1 MKACFT
7 AVFPS
12 LIRAESGVDRNS
24 FVLIEDNSNS
34 SGQSTPTKG
43 NGSKADFLKPTLDK
57 LLNLVQALLLQ
68 EPLQSTLD
76 EIFTLL
82 EPYLKLSEKL
92 SREMSVTLL
101 HATLRTFCQSH
112 DLKKEEDDDSL
123 SSKRKSF
130 SPGPYIIGSLIPR
143 CFDTSRRVQSTALAC
158 LQLLVRYMVSTMFEN
173 HCKKS
178 HCKKHCVCFQFE
190 FFAPKLTS
198 KSTYLLTLGHS
209 NIRNMRHFGG
219 FSKTM
224 KTMKIQSVS
233 VSNSVP

>member
-43 NGSKADFLKPTLDK
+43 NGSKDFLKPTLDK

-158 LQLLVRYMVSTMFEN
+158 LQLLVRLLANCFYFPCFYVFSYFRF
-173 HCKKS
+173 KS
-178 HCKKHCVCFQFE
+178 Q
-190 FFAPKLTS
+190 
-198 KSTYLLTLGHS
+198 KSS
-209 NIRNMRHFGG
+209 E
-219 FSKTM
+219 K
-224 KTMKIQSVS
+224 
-233 VSNSVP
+233 

>member
-1 MKACFT
+1 MLFYSRCAILKACFT
-7 AVFPS
+7 AIFPS
-12 LIRAESGVDRNS
+12 LIRVESGVDRSNG

-43 NGSKADFLKPTLDK
+43 HAVPPSKDFLKPTLDK

-112 DLKKEEDDDSL
+112 DLKKEEDEDDSSL
-123 SSKRKSF
+123 CSSKRRSF

-158 LQLLVRYMVSTMFEN
+158 LQLLVRLLANCFYFPCFYVFSNFRF
-173 HCKKS
+173 KS
-178 HCKKHCVCFQFE
+178 Q
-190 FFAPKLTS
+190 
-198 KSTYLLTLGHS
+198 KSS
-209 NIRNMRHFGG
+209 E
-219 FSKTM
+219 K
-224 KTMKIQSVS
+224 
-233 VSNSVP
+233 

>member
-1 MKACFT
+1 MWKCDEIDFRTQILRVRLPSFQTQWLFYSRCAILKACFT

-43 NGSKADFLKPTLDK
+43 NGSKDFLKPTLDK

-112 DLKKEEDDDSL
+112 DLKKEEDEDDSSL
-123 SSKRKSF
+123 CSSKRRSF

-158 LQLLVRYMVSTMFEN
+158 LQLLVRLLANCFYFPCFYVFSNFRF
-173 HCKKS
+173 KS
-178 HCKKHCVCFQFE
+178 Q
-190 FFAPKLTS
+190 
-198 KSTYLLTLGHS
+198 KSS
-209 NIRNMRHFGG
+209 E
-219 FSKTM
+219 K
-224 KTMKIQSVS
+224 
-233 VSNSVP
+233 